1 MTTRAMPFRGSYTS
15 REQIGAYE
23 FNWLAIILI
32 LLIALFVQAFFTAK
46 LRWLSILDL
55 PMIVLIFFAV
65 ARRNPIGGCVTG
77 AIIGLMQDALGGPAH
92 PIGMYGIAKTCVGYV
107 ASSVGARIDTEH
119 PVSRFGLV
127 FVLFHFHQVVLAI
140 TERALL
146 AHSMPMFTLRLLLD
160 SLVTAGIGVVLFAL
174 LDRLRRR
181 Q

>member
-92 PIGMYGIAKTCVGYV
+92 PIGMYGIADTIIGYM
-107 ASSVGARIDTEH
+107 ASSMGAKIDVENPGTRFLMVYAFYVIHQSVYFGVGR
-119 PVSRFGLV
+119 GLLRQPLLWSWSHVAIAALANAVVGV
-127 FVLFHFHQVVLAI
+127 FLFHF
-140 TERALL
+140 
-146 AHSMPMFTLRLLLD
+146 
-160 SLVTAGIGVVLFAL
+160 
-174 LDRLRRR
+174 LDRFKQR
-181 Q
+181 